1 MNRFRRWLIASASAA
16 LMASAA
22 VLAPAMSPMSMSPM
36 SMSPM
41 SMSPMSIG
49 GLATASAEG
58 CPDIEV
64 VFARGTNDAPGLG
77 NVGNAFVD
85 ALRGRVGG
93 RSVGAYAV
101 NYPASF
107 DFLAATGGANDASAH
122 IQHMIDTCPNTR
134 LVLGGYSQGAA
145 VIDVISA
152 VPIPAV
158 GFDNPLPPNV
168 PGHVAAIAVFGNPS
182 AKLGLPLTVSPVWGG
197 RAIDLCNAGDPVCQT
212 DGQDP
217 AAHRAYPGG
226 PTDQAANF
234 VAGLL

>member
-1 MNRFRRWLIASASAA
+1 MPLNRIRRWVIASATAALTASAA
-16 LMASAA
+16 L
-22 VLAPAMSPMSMSPM
+22 LAPAVSPMP
-36 SMSPM
+36 
-41 SMSPMSIG
+41 IG
-49 GLATASAEG
+49 IASADD

-77 NVGNAFVD
+77 NVGDAFVG
-85 ALRGRVGG
+85 ALRGKVGG

-107 DFLAATGGANDASAH
+107 DFLAAADGANDASAH
-122 IQHMIDTCPNTR
+122 IQYMVDNCPNTR

-152 VPIPAV
+152 VPIPVV
-158 GFDNPLPPNV
+158 GFNNPLPPNV
-168 PGHVAAIAVFGNPS
+168 PDHVAAIAVFGNPS

-197 RAIDLCNAGDPVCQT
+197 KAIDLCNGDDPICQT
-212 DGQDP
+212 DGENV
-217 AAHRAYPGG
+217 AVHRAYVGG
-226 PTDQAANF
+226 PTNQAANF